1 MRTAA
6 DQRRGQR
13 RFVVSLQ
20 GRVNTTI
27 VCDVTFRRAR
37 LAFASPVA
45 WPVGDTTLML
55 TRLPDAHGVLHDLDC
70 QLAVRYAQYLEE
82 EGTWRIGCE
91 LVDVDIETRR
101 VLTEYC
107 AARQQA
113 DRTSPARLVAEALVR
128 NRCGFVTRARLNACH
143 PGLLRFP
150 TIRSRGG

>member
-20 GRVNTTI
+20 GRINTTI
-27 VCDVTFRRAR
+27 VYVADLSPSG

-45 WPVGDTTLML
+45 WPVGSTTLML
-55 TRLPDAHGVLHDLDC
+55 TRLPDAHGVLRDLDLP
-70 QLAVRYAQYLEE
+70 LAVRYAQYLEE

-91 LVDVDIETRR
+91 IVGVDIETLR

-107 AARQQA
+107 AVRRQ
-113 DRTSPARLVAEALVR
+113 AELTEPDAPS
-128 NRCGFVTRARLNACH
+128 A
-143 PGLLRFP
+143 
-150 TIRSRGG
+150 